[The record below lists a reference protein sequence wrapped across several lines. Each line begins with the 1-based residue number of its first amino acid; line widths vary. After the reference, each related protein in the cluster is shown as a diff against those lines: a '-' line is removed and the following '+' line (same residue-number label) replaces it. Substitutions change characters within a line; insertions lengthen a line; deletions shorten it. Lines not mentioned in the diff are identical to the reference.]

1 MSREEKLK
9 TIIFSIVKRLP
20 HNITR
25 TKLVK
30 LLYLID
36 LYYARVKSRSLT
48 GLTYRSYY
56 FGPYSGEI
64 INAINQLKGYE
75 IEEYSNTSLDG
86 REYYLYRPGM
96 NPRWE
101 VPPALEY
108 EEERVID
115 QVVSEHGNKSLDE
128 ILRYV
133 YNTEP
138 YKNCKKGRPIVLNPH
153 A

>member
-9 TIIFSIVKRLP
+9 AIIFKIVRRLP
-20 HNITR
+20 YNITR

-36 LYYARVKSRSLT
+36 LYYAKSKNRSLT

-56 FGPYSGEI
+56 FGPYSGQI

-75 IEEYSNTSLDG
+75 IEEYSNISLDG

-96 NPRWE
+96 NPRWQS
-101 VPPALEY
+101 PPALEY
-108 EEERVID
+108 EEEKVID
-115 QVVSEHGNKSLDE
+115 QVISEHGDKSLDE
-128 ILRYV
+128 ILKYV

-138 YKNCKKGRPIVLNPH
+138 YKSCRKGRRIVLNPH

>member
-1 MSREEKLK
+1 MSNEEKLK
-9 TIIFSIVKRLP
+9 AIIFYIVERLP

-36 LYYARVKSRSLT
+36 LYYAKVKNRSVT
-48 GLTYRSYY
+48 DLTYYSYY
-56 FGPYSGEI
+56 FGPYSEQI
-64 INAINQLKGYE
+64 INAISQLKGYE
-75 IEEYSNTSLDG
+75 IEEYSNIGLDG
-86 REYYLYRPGM
+86 REYYLYKPGM

-101 VPPALEY
+101 TPPALQD
-108 EEERVID
+108 EELEVLNQVID
-115 QVVSEHGNKSLDE
+115 EHGNKSLDE
-128 ILRYV
+128 ILKYV

-138 YKNCKKGRPIVLNPH
+138 YKNCKKGKPIVLTPH

>member
-1 MSREEKLK
+1 MSREDKLK
-9 TIIFSIVKRLP
+9 TIIFNIVKQLP

-36 LYYARVKSRSLT
+36 LYYARVKNRSLT

-108 EEERVID
+108 EEEKVID
-115 QVVSEHGNKSLDE
+115 QVISEHGNKSLDE

>member
-1 MSREEKLK
+1 MSKEDKLK
-9 TIIFSIVKRLP
+9 AVIFNIIERLP
-20 HNITR
+20 NNITR

-30 LLYLID
+30 ILYLID
-36 LYYARVKSRSLT
+36 LSYVKAKKRSLT
-48 GLTYRSYY
+48 GLTYHSYY
-56 FGPYSGEI
+56 FGPYSEDI

-75 IEEYSNTSLDG
+75 VEEVSSISLDG

-101 VPPALEY
+101 TPPALQD
-108 EEERVID
+108 EEAEVID
-115 QVVSEHGNKSLDE
+115 QVISEHGNKSLDE
-128 ILRYV
+128 ILKYV

-138 YKNCKKGRPIVLNPH
+138 YKRCKKGKPIVLTPH

>member
-1 MSREEKLK
+1 MGKEEKLK
-9 TIIFSIVKRLP
+9 AVIFYIVRRLP
-20 HNITR
+20 YNTTR

-36 LYYARVKSRSLT
+36 LYYAKSKKRSLT

-56 FGPYSGEI
+56 FGPYSGQI
-64 INAINQLKGYE
+64 INAINKLKGYE
-75 IEEYSNTSLDG
+75 IEEYSNISLDG

-101 VPPALEY
+101 APPTLKY
-108 EEERVID
+108 EEERAIDKVI
-115 QVVSEHGNKSLDE
+115 SEHGNKSLDE
-128 ILRYV
+128 ILKYV
-133 YNTEP
+133 YNTAP
-138 YKNCKKGRPIVLNPH
+138 YKNCKKGRPIVFNPH